1 MPRRKK
7 FAQASHLTP
16 TSLVGVDGEGNP
28 KFGEIIPQLI
38 TEFDE
43 KLLRVPFAR
52 NVDWRDGIVQSC
64 TTAYSKRSAHVQRT
78 GRIAPAGQACTCC
91 ANREGPF
98 KECVV
103 LIFEGDLIYNG
114 ACANC
119 CFQKK
124 PYNCS
129 FRTAL
134 PTWVFDWLKQQNPYH
149 RMIIEAKSKEKGVR
163 LQQNFFP
170 SPAPKTTQATQTTP
184 ESPKVLE
191 PKKELEPMELKVKK
205 ETEKFGPHYNSTWY
219 QSPLEDQTL
228 FGSDEEGFARAR
240 LAYHSHHMLITRAYF
255 DHAWL
260 KRYLETHG
268 RLDAPPSE
276 TADSTSTPFSALSLA
291 DQ

>member
-1 MPRRKK
+1 M
-7 FAQASHLTP
+7 
-16 TSLVGVDGEGNP
+16 GVDGEGNP

-43 KLLRVPFAR
+43 KLLRVSLAR

-64 TTAYSKRSAHVQRT
+64 TTAYSKRSALIQRT

-103 LIFEGDLIYNG
+103 LIFQGDLIYNG

-119 CFQKK
+119 CFQRK

-149 RMIIEAKSKEKGVR
+149 RIIIEAKSKVC
-163 LQQNFFP
+163 
-170 SPAPKTTQATQTTP
+170 S
-184 ESPKVLE
+184 
-191 PKKELEPMELKVKK
+191 LK
-205 ETEKFGPHYNSTWY
+205 
-219 QSPLEDQTL
+219 
-228 FGSDEEGFARAR
+228 
-240 LAYHSHHMLITRAYF
+240 
-255 DHAWL
+255 
-260 KRYLETHG
+260 
-268 RLDAPPSE
+268 SE
-276 TADSTSTPFSALSLA
+276 NAAAF
-291 DQ
+291 

>member
-1 MPRRKK
+1 MPKLAHTIKTARRKK
-7 FAQASHLTP
+7 LQASPLAL
-16 TSLVGVDGEGNP
+16 SL
-28 KFGEIIPQLI
+28 
-38 TEFDE
+38 
-43 KLLRVPFAR
+43 AR
-52 NVDWRDGIVQSC
+52 NVDWRDGIAQSC
-64 TTAYSKRSAHVQRT
+64 TTAYSKRSALVQRT

-91 ANREGPF
+91 ANGEGPF

-119 CFQKK
+119 CFQTK

-149 RMIIEAKSKEKGVR
+149 RMMVEAKAKEKR
-163 LQQNFFP
+163 LGLHQNLFP
-170 SPAPKTTQATQTTP
+170 SPAPKKTQATQTTP
-184 ESPKVLE
+184 EIPEVLE
-191 PKKELEPMELKVKK
+191 TKKELELMEPEPKK
-205 ETEKFGPHYNSTWY
+205 ETEKFGPDYNSSWY
-219 QSPLEDQTL
+219 QSPLEDPTL
-228 FGSDEEGFARAR
+228 FSSDEEGFSRAR

-268 RLDAPPSE
+268 RMDAPSSE
-276 TADSTSTPFSALSLA
+276 TEGSTPTPFLATSLA